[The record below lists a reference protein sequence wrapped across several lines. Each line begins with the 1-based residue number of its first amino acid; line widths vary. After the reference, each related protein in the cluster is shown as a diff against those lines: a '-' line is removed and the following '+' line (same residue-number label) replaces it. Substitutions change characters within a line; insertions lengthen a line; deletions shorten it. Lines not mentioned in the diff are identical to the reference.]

1 MRNFSLL
8 KFLALL
14 LMAVCSATLSMAQN
28 VAKNV
33 AKIGTTEYATLEEA
47 VNSVAQGKKGYIYIL
62 ADASF
67 DKLSIDGKQIII
79 NLQTHTVKGNSIDVN
94 GVEGVDTYLKI
105 LDSKAK
111 GLTVNKNDNYS
122 VSYTA
127 SGTLELTGSIT
138 AYEGAKIKVESGKVV
153 STTNFA
159 LLAYGDVT
167 GQSDVASSIEVA
179 GGYVKAQEG
188 CVSPRGRGAAATI
201 SGTAVLE
208 SLDNAAVMGNG
219 TYNSNEKLG
228 GTSITIMGKCWLIG
242 RIQSDGYAACG
253 IYHPQQGTLTIKY
266 SSGIPNIVA
275 VNGAGIVMRGGTLDY
290 RAGNIT
296 ATGDANFTGKVG
308 DSRVVVGTSG
318 IVYDRDCNYYDVANA
333 KIAISD
339 NSGVKKV
346 VGAKSAIEVV
356 NENNQA
362 VDNVFDIQGGTFS
375 SDVSAYVNTDGGRE
389 TFEHEGTYYVG
400 KFKAQVEGGLK
411 YETALT
417 AINNAPAGSTVKLLK
432 DCSESGRAPEVTK
445 NVTLDLNGKNLT
457 FSYITASK
465 GGNLTIKDSGNG
477 GTYTGTGANYSVLV
491 KKGGVFNLE
500 SGTLTNSSTAS
511 GTSNVVVRVEGGT
524 ATTPAAS
531 TANIKGGKIE
541 SKGTP
546 VFVRDPGATVNVSG
560 GDLVGSGLACIA
572 GNGSDGMGGTTINV
586 SGGTLTAKPYD
597 ATSAACGI
605 YHPNEGTLTITG
617 GTINVTDGVGVLMRG
632 GEMTM
637 TGGEINATG
646 DANRTGSVGDTNQK
660 IGVSGVIF
668 DRDANYPA
676 VATTSIS
683 IDGKAKVNG
692 AKEAVELINTNNVAD
707 AKSAFKLKGGT
718 YNKDVSALL
727 DANSV
732 AEQKDGAYVV
742 TTYYAQVGE
751 TKYATLQAAVDAVPE
766 GGSGNIEVIADATFN
781 ELKIKDKTINL
792 DLLKHTVKGNY
803 IDVYND
809 KGQANLNIKDSSPD
823 KALSVDKNNDYAVSY
838 TNSGIL
844 EMTHIIGAYYG
855 AGINVESGT
864 IVSTNDMA
872 LSAIGDDT
880 GQKDIKSYIKITGGY
895 IKAKSYCACPEGR
908 GASVTIE
915 GNAVLESLDNAAV
928 AGNGTNTATKK
939 LGGTSISIGGPCWLI
954 GRSQTEGDAACG
966 IYHPQQGTLTLKNS
980 SGIPNIVAVNGAGI
994 VMRGGTLD
1002 YQAGNITATGD
1013 ANFTGKIGDSS
1024 VEVGTCGIVYDRDC
1038 GYYDVANAK
1047 INISDNSEEKKVVG
1061 TKSAIQVINDKNQN
1075 IDGVFDIQ
1083 GGNFSSDV
1091 SKYCAVGFTATP
1103 NSDGTYG
1110 ISKVGDLSVMV
1121 AYDKSY
1127 ENVAEGGTVDINMDT
1142 VNKIMV
1148 AKTEV
1153 ANVNTTLTK
1162 TFANTGWNAFFVP
1175 FDFTLT
1181 AEMLNDFEFAKLYA
1195 VIAENNA
1202 PVVNFKTVAAN
1213 EKISAYSPYLIKA
1226 KTVDSH
1232 SLNVGAVT
1240 YESNVGEPVYFDFT
1254 DKTYI
1259 FYPVMEN
1266 TYIAAEKGYYLNSEK
1281 NSFVYNKNA
1290 GAYVPPLRF
1299 YMTIWDNKT
1308 EDYIVPTSG
1317 GASKVKFCVI
1327 GEGEATGITD
1337 IVGDAANASGKVYN
1351 LQGVLVG
1358 NTTEGL
1364 PKGVYIKNGRKVIVK

>member
-1 MRNFSLL
+1 MRNFSLHR
-8 KFLALL
+8 FLAML
-14 LMAVCSATLSMAQN
+14 LMAVSSATLS

-67 DKLSIDGKQIII
+67 DDLRIEGKQIII
-79 NLQTHTVKGNSIDVN
+79 NLQNHTVTGNKIDVY
-94 GVEGVDTYLKI
+94 GTEGTVTYLKI
-105 LDSKAK
+105 LDSKAN
-111 GLTVNKNDNYS
+111 GLSVDKNNNYS
-122 VSYTA
+122 VSYTT
-127 SGTLELTGSIT
+127 SGTLQLTRSIT
-138 AYEGAKIKVESGKVV
+138 AYEGACIKVESGTVV
-153 STTNFA
+153 STTSFA
-159 LLAYGDVT
+159 LLAYGDKT
-167 GQSDVASSIEVA
+167 GQNDVASSIEVT

-201 SGTAVLE
+201 SGAAVLE

-219 TYNSNEKLG
+219 TYNDYEKFG

-242 RIQSDGYAACG
+242 RIQTSGYAACG

-266 SSGIPNIVA
+266 SRGIPNIVA

-333 KIAISD
+333 KITISD
-339 NSGVKKV
+339 NSGEKKV

-389 TFEHEGTYYVG
+389 VFEHEGTYYVG

-417 AINNAPAGSTVKLLK
+417 AINKAPAGSTVVLLK
-432 DCSESGRAPEVTK
+432 DCSETGRAPEITK

-457 FSYITASK
+457 FSYITVSK

-477 GTYTGTGANYSVLV
+477 GTYSGTGANYSVHV
-491 KKGGVFNLE
+491 KRGGIFNLE
-500 SGTLTNSSTAS
+500 SGTLTNTSTAK

-524 ATTPAAS
+524 ATNPAAS

-560 GDLVGSGLACIA
+560 GELKGSGLACIA
-572 GNGSDGMGGTTINV
+572 GNGSEGMGGTTINV

-597 ATSAACGI
+597 DTSAACGI
-605 YHPNEGTLTITG
+605 YHPNEGTLNITG
-617 GTINVTDGVGVLMRG
+617 GTINVADGVGVLMRG

-646 DANRTGSVGDTNQK
+646 DATRTGSVGDANQK

-676 VATTSIS
+676 VATTKIK
-683 IDGKAKVNG
+683 IDGDAKVNG
-692 AKEAVELINTNNVAD
+692 AKEAVELINTKGVAD
-707 AKSAFKLKGGT
+707 AKSAFSLKGGT
-718 YNKDVSALL
+718 YNKDVTALL
-727 DANSV
+727 DENSV
-732 AEQKDGAYVV
+732 AVKQGDNYVV

-751 TKYATLQAAVDAVPE
+751 TKYATLQKA
-766 GGSGNIEVIADATFN
+766 ADAATAGQ
-781 ELKIKDKTINL
+781 
-792 DLLKHTVKGNY
+792 TVKVLNDVDMTTDGNLTVNVGKD
-803 IDVYND
+803 IVLDMNGHSI
-809 KGQANLNIKDSSPD
+809 KGANADYKNIMVWGKLTLKDSKENSTGKIYAETPYQYGVYD
-823 KALSVDKNNDYAVSY
+823 KPLVYVGSKGEFVMESGHIYSVIPEKTADN
-838 TNSGIL
+838 GQFG
-844 EMTHIIGAYYG
+844 IGAYDNSKVT
-855 AGINVESGT
+855 INGGTVESGWY
-864 IVSTNDMA
+864 
-872 LSAIGDDT
+872 AI
-880 GQKDIKSYIKITGGY
+880 
-895 IKAKSYCACPEGR
+895 
-908 GASVTIE
+908 
-915 GNAVLESLDNAAV
+915 
-928 AGNGTNTATKK
+928 AGNGSGVQTTAITIN
-939 LGGTSISIGGPCWLI
+939 GGTLVSTS
-954 GRSQTEGDAACG
+954 DYA
-966 IYHPQQGTLTLKNS
+966 IYHPQFGTLTINDGAVVYGAAGAIAMKRGNL
-980 SGIPNIVAVNGAGI
+980 VVNGGI
-994 VMRGGTLD
+994 MTSKGIGDTGNWGDGTGNLGKAALNFCAPYGDVTATIKGGT
-1002 YQAGNITATGD
+1002 ITAEGD
-1013 ANFTGKIGDSS
+1013 AVLIDAKPTEGK
-1024 VEVGTCGIVYDRDC
+1024 EVSLAISGGT
-1038 GYYDVANAK
+1038 
-1047 INISDNSEEKKVVG
+1047 
-1061 TKSAIQVINDKNQN
+1061 
-1075 IDGVFDIQ
+1075 
-1083 GGNFSSDV
+1083 FSSDV
-1091 SKYCAVGFTATP
+1091 SKYCAAGFTATP
-1103 NSDGTYG
+1103 NADGTYG
-1110 ISKVGDLSVMV
+1110 ITKVGDLSVMV
-1121 AYDKSY
+1121 AYDKAY
-1127 ENVAEGGTVDINMDT
+1127 DNVEAGGTVDINMDT
-1142 VNKIMV
+1142 VNKILV

-1153 ANVNTTLTK
+1153 ANVTTTLTK
-1162 TFANTGWNAFFVP
+1162 TFSSTGWNAFFVP

-1213 EKISAYSPYLIKA
+1213 DKISAYSPYLIKA
-1226 KTVDSH
+1226 KTAGSH

-1240 YESNVGEPVYFDFT
+1240 YKSNAGEPPYTATIDEIYT
-1254 DKTYI
+1254 

-1266 TYIAAEKGYYLNSEK
+1266 TYTAVEKGYYLDSEQ
-1281 NSFVYNKNA
+1281 NSFVYSVNEKT
-1290 GAYVPPLRF
+1290 YVPPLRY
-1299 YMTIWDNKT
+1299 YMTMWDKNAK
-1308 EDYIVPTSG
+1308 DYIVPTSG

-1327 GEGEATGITD
+1327 GEDEPTGITD
-1337 IVGDAANASGKVYN
+1337 MVDDAANASGKVYN
-1351 LQGVLVG
+1351 LQGVVVG

-1364 PKGVYIKNGRKVIVK
+1364 PKGVYIKNGRKIIVK